1 MTLQKIEFEL
11 DIPDGYRFVRY
22 GAPKTGE
29 FYFNKNDVLTAHH
42 NFNNEWP
49 IVEKI
54 PEQESK
60 KHRWHDLLIEFAND
74 KTLRFEFKSAESDV
88 WNDAPDDP
96 SFFET
101 VEYRKKTTKKTLRFR
116 YYKFLNVHEK
126 TKIAVHYSGDD
137 METENLTGFIE
148 WLGDWQE
155 VEI

>member
-1 MTLQKIEFEL
+1 MTLQKIEFEY

-29 FYFNKNDVLTAHH
+29 FYINKNDVLTAHH

-49 IVEKI
+49 VVEKI

-60 KHRWHDLLIEFAND
+60 KHRWHDLMIEFAND
-74 KTLRFEFKSAESDV
+74 KTLRFEYLDKLNNIWHDTSD
-88 WNDAPDDP
+88 NPP
-96 SFFET
+96 FLEN
-101 VEYRKKTTKKTLRFR
+101 VEYRKKQTKKTIKFR
-116 YYKFLNVHEK
+116 NYKFFNVYEE

-137 METENLTGFIE
+137 MEPEKLARFIE
-148 WLGDWQE
+148 WAGDWQV